1 MISRRRSAAAVDAQ
15 ALGFRRIAQAF
26 VGASLIGHDQGEGAL
41 VGARQLDV
49 ENAVVDLDIAEVF
62 IVLFLAV
69 GQFRRAEEDI
79 GRIGAKL
86 KAVAVEVITFGGDE
100 TQLDRLRR
108 AVNQTQLESFAHRQE
123 VGAVVDRA
131 QA

>member
-1 MISRRRSAAAVDAQ
+1 M
-15 ALGFRRIAQAF
+15 
-26 VGASLIGHDQGEGAL
+26 

-49 ENAVVDLDIAEVF
+49 ENAVIDLDIAEVF
-62 IVLFLAV
+62 IVLFLTV
-69 GQFRRAEEDI
+69 GQFRRSEGDI

-100 TQLDRLRR
+100 TQLYRLRR
-108 AVNQTQLESFAHRQE
+108 ALYQAQPESFAHRQE

-131 QA
+131 QGGVGSVLQQASGAGRQGEH